1 MLCNVIKGWY
11 LCYHKHCH
19 KSQCIKDIFIPV
31 RTSFFSKGVQQ
42 SIKEFDSNS
51 KREIKD
57 SQYSEAA
64 FESLIDTLSF
74 LLKFLKHT
82 CERVYFWRQLFLTF
96 LESLELTVTN

>member
-1 MLCNVIKGWY
+1 MVSILSQTSLSQISMHKKYIYSCENIFFFQREFSNHLKNLILIK
-11 LCYHKHCH
+11 
-19 KSQCIKDIFIPV
+19 
-31 RTSFFSKGVQQ
+31 R
-42 SIKEFDSNS
+42 S

-64 FESLIDTLSF
+64 FESLIVTWSF